1 MGSEVLIWVENISR
15 HYPMGRETVRAL
27 EDISLAIYRGE
38 LLGITGPSG
47 SGKSTLLYL
56 LGGLDRPTRGRILVE
71 DQDISALDEDG
82 LADFRQRRIGFVFQ
96 MFNLIQSMTALENVE
111 FPMLFSGVNASER
124 LRRAR
129 AALELVGLADRVGH
143 RPSELSGGQQQRVA
157 IARSL
162 MNDPAIILADE
173 PTGNLDSHSGSDVI
187 QILKQ
192 LNDQGRTVVIVS
204 HDTSLIRLTHRS
216 IRLLDGRVV
225 ESVEKPDA

>member
-1 MGSEVLIWVENISR
+1 MNGEVQIRVENISR
-15 HYPMGRETVRAL
+15 HYPMGREIVQAL
-27 EDISLAIYRGE
+27 EDVSLTVNRGE

-56 LGGLDRPTRGRILVE
+56 LGGLDRPTQGRILVE
-71 DQDISALDEDG
+71 EQDISALDEDG
-82 LADFRQRRIGFVFQ
+82 LADFRQQRIGFVFQ

-111 FPMLFSGVNASER
+111 FPMLFSGVNAHER
-124 LRRAR
+124 LRRAQ
-129 AALELVGLADRVGH
+129 AALELVGLADRMSH
-143 RPSELSGGQQQRVA
+143 QPSELSGGQQQRVA

-187 QILKQ
+187 NILKQ

-204 HDTSLIRLTHRS
+204 HDPSLVGLTHRS
-216 IRLLDGRVV
+216 ICLLDGRVV
-225 ESVEKPDA
+225 KTVENPDA